1 MKEVNIMSDATERAV
16 RQLLLE
22 QPNLAFFYILY
33 VEYTT
38 GSIGDS
44 TFHSLVTDAQSC
56 RAAVQQLCAEQK
68 AKWEEEVAEIQ
79 ALPPDEEP
87 YDPFLPDGCSAS
99 LCIVLPDKASYV
111 RIENQRWYNNGQSL
125 HSAEK
130 PDIFAVAYYRDK
142 VGRGDYHNYNKINV

>member
-1 MKEVNIMSDATERAV
+1 MKEVDMMGDVAERAV

-22 QPNLAFFYILY
+22 QPNLDCFYILY

-56 RAAVQQLCAEQK
+56 RATIQQLCAEQK

-99 LCIVLPDKASYV
+99 LCIVLP
-111 RIENQRWYNNGQSL
+111 
-125 HSAEK
+125 
-130 PDIFAVAYYRDK
+130 
-142 VGRGDYHNYNKINV
+142 GRGVRGVSHSLSSSVRMSNSSAASRHTASAGV